1 MMSPHSNVVSISAFL
16 LWRIVWGDTENTKY
30 SPQFHPTTY
39 FAKDVKRAL
48 NAFGAAEKFTWPDL
62 RLLDLHEYN
71 PEWTSGS
78 MRLERLK
85 LEMEAFRPKTLHR
98 SVYNINYLRIPTF
111 INGS

>member
-1 MMSPHSNVVSISAFL
+1 MSPITNWAMMSPRSNVVSISAFL
-16 LWRIVWGDTENTKY
+16 LWNIVRGDTENTKY

-78 MRLERLK
+78 MRLEQTCVASSG
-85 LEMEAFRPKTLHR
+85 EMPP
-98 SVYNINYLRIPTF
+98 SPT
-111 INGS
+111 